1 MDNELSQL
9 AFRVLSLVTCGVS
22 PSRRD
27 VIILRRKVRPDEA
40 DLPVDELCCR
50 VICELKD
57 DESLLKGCMSEV
69 EVQKLKLLAGQAVY
83 LARLRDTRQITEVEY
98 IGRLNALRVEYGLSP
113 IRPAVQQ

>member
-1 MDNELSQL
+1 MDSELSQL
-9 AFRVLSLVTCGVS
+9 AFRVLSRVTRGVS

-27 VIILRRKVRPDEA
+27 VIILRRKVRADDA

-57 DESLLKGCMSEV
+57 DEPVWKGSISEV
-69 EVQKLKLLAGQAVY
+69 EVQQLKLLAGQALY

-98 IGRLNALRVEYGLSP
+98 IGRLNALRKQYGLSA